1 MADMNIDMAIVD
13 NAINQQGGMAIDA
26 FTEAARDTIRS
37 GGRVIVKDPLVST
50 MQVIASVSDLDKW
63 RKKITPVPLKRF
75 TCPHCGKPLKY
86 IGSGAPDRFKCYDPP
101 GCGSIYRL
109 ADRGSHLM
117 RLDERS
123 AEEIQYP
130 AEEL

>member
-13 NAINQQGGMAIDA
+13 NAIKQQGGMAIDA

-75 TCPHCGKPLKY
+75 ACPHCGKSLKY
-86 IGSGAPDRFKCYDPP
+86 IESDLPDRFKCYDPP

-109 ADRGSHLM
+109 ADGGSNLM
-117 RLDERS
+117 KYDRRS
-123 AEEIQYP
+123 GEEIQYP